1 MNCEQKTIN
10 DFSIMYVF
18 FMNVFEN
25 KSHLFALA
33 VFRSL
38 RVIML
43 FLLFQ
48 WHFLHEGLRE
58 GNSHMRET
66 LCVQ

>member
-1 MNCEQKTIN
+1 
-10 DFSIMYVF
+10 MYVF

-33 VFRSL
+33 VFRCL
-38 RVIML
+38 RLIML